1 MESSEESLSPVGD
14 IVGGV
19 SVLEVAA
26 VVVVDDDGD
35 DDDDDDDDDDVV
47 GIITGPVARPTVA
60 SLLCCTPTQI
70 LLHNDN

>member
-1 MESSEESLSPVGD
+1 MESSEESLSPVGV

-19 SVLEVAA
+19 SVLEVA
-26 VVVVDDDGD
+26 VVVVVVD
-35 DDDDDDDDDDVV
+35 DDDDDDDDVVV

>member
-1 MESSEESLSPVGD
+1 MESSEESLSPVGV
-14 IVGGV
+14 IVGRM
-19 SVLEVAA
+19 SVLEVVVI
-26 VVVVDDDGD
+26 VVVVVVVVVI
-35 DDDDDDDDDDVV
+35 VV

>member
-1 MESSEESLSPVGD
+1 MESSEESLSPVGV

-19 SVLEVAA
+19 SVLEVAI
-26 VVVVDDDGD
+26 
-35 DDDDDDDDDDVV
+35 VV

-70 LLHNDN
+70 LLHDEKCTSNCEDHS

>member
-1 MESSEESLSPVGD
+1 MESSEESLSPVGV

-19 SVLEVAA
+19 SVLEVA
-26 VVVVDDDGD
+26 VVVVD
-35 DDDDDDDDDDVV
+35 DDDDDDDVVV

>member
-19 SVLEVAA
+19 SVLEVA
-26 VVVVDDDGD
+26 VVVVVVV
-35 DDDDDDDDDDVV
+35 DDDDDDDVV
-47 GIITGPVARPTVA
+47 VGIITGSVARPTVA

-70 LLHNDN
+70 LLHNDH